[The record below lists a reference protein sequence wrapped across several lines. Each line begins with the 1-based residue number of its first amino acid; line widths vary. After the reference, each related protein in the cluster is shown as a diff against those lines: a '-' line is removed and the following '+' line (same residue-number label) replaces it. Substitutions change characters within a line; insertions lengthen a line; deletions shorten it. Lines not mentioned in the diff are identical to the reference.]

1 MTKQKSTKRALLLS
15 ALSLLMCVSM
25 LIGSTFAWFTDSVIS
40 GNNKIVAGN
49 LDVELEYY
57 NGTEWKT
64 VNGATNLFDETLWEP
79 GHTDVVYLRLKNIG
93 SLALKYELAINIVS
107 ETPGINMAGDEFLLS
122 DYIYMGVVEDINGQT
137 NPYSKDAAGRAK
149 AIAEAAPATII
160 SEGYA
165 ADGEMAKGANDLY
178 MAVVVY
184 MPSSVDNDANY
195 RGDTAPSIDLG
206 INLVATQ
213 LMNEED
219 SFGNDYDKNA
229 KYLISAGEEMI
240 FNGTSFDQTVIN
252 NGTVDII
259 GGTINV
265 PQVGLQNNGNATL
278 DGVEMNAGSPADYS
292 NITRGED
299 AKTEYNNVTV
309 NSAGG
314 GVAAAD
320 GAEVVFN
327 SGSVAVNTTSTSG
340 RYLFYAVGE
349 GTVITINGGDFA
361 DFTKTSQNQKRA
373 YIYAEAGTTVYVNGG
388 TFGKASTRS
397 GYTAGILGAGDVII
411 TGGTFGF
418 DPSAWVA
425 TGYKVVKNGNTWH
438 VVAENVTAAATF
450 DDVKNAF
457 ATGGEVVLI
466 EDIKLDDR
474 LNVAAGKEVYLD
486 MNGKTITVES
496 GSSADP
502 AFYTYKDSTLVIDG
516 NGTVILEDPSMSL
529 LFPGGDVVIENGTFI
544 RKVPAGTPSNEVG
557 ALIVGAKVSP
567 WGSQTVTINGGYF
580 DGGYYDANAADVD
593 EILAGTKSLVETPE
607 DVANRGKSTDKNAVR
622 VAIKNNTQLT
632 LNLSYN
638 LFKIYGGTFVGVNP
652 AWGDEGCMLPAT
664 NETYLRPWSYYQ
676 GALLDGQE
684 YNENGIVLP
693 DGYTITKG
701 ATDDGRPT
709 YTVNY
714 SK

>member
-1 MTKQKSTKRALLLS
+1 MTNKSTKRALLMN
-15 ALSLLMCVSM
+15 ALSLLVCFSM

-49 LDVELEYY
+49 LDIELEYY

-79 GHTDVVYLRLKNIG
+79 GHTDVVYLRLRNIG

-122 DYIYMGVVEDINGQT
+122 DYIYMGVVENINGQT

-149 AIAEAAPATII
+149 AIAAATNATVI

-184 MPSSVDNDANY
+184 MPTSVDNDANY

-240 FNGTSFDQTVIN
+240 FNGTAFDQTVVN

-373 YIYAEAGTTVYVNGG
+373 YIYAEPGTTVYVNGG

-397 GYTAGILGAGDVII
+397 GYTAGILGSGTVII

-418 DPSAWVA
+418 DPSNWVA
-425 TGYKVVKNGNTWH
+425 AGYKAMTVGTNWVVVAEDVTDVVFSADELTNAIANATDGDIIALGSDVTADVTALQVADVDVIIDGYGHTVSSTIYLEGQARYNGAETLTFRNINFVTDSDTAFDFISANSTESAKRYAHNVTVENCTFTATGAGDVVGLRLRQTYNITVKESTFTGMHSVLWGTGISGITVDTVTATNCKNGMSFGTSNGIVVNNCNIEATGEYGYGIRVDASGAYTLSVENSNITAAAPVLLRKATGAYAATLNGNTLTTTGDYQ
-438 VVAENVTAAATF
+438 VIVTA
-450 DDVKNAF
+450 
-457 ATGGEVVLI
+457 
-466 EDIKLDDR
+466 
-474 LNVAAGKEVYLD
+474 
-486 MNGKTITVES
+486 
-496 GSSADP
+496 
-502 AFYTYKDSTLVIDG
+502 
-516 NGTVILEDPSMSL
+516 
-529 LFPGGDVVIENGTFI
+529 GDFE
-544 RKVPAGTPSNEVG
+544 
-557 ALIVGAKVSP
+557 
-567 WGSQTVTINGGYF
+567 
-580 DGGYYDANAADVD
+580 
-593 EILAGTKSLVETPE
+593 E
-607 DVANRGKSTDKNAVR
+607 DVALTAPTGAY
-622 VAIKNNTQLT
+622 T
-632 LNLSYN
+632 LNGADGLSVY
-638 LFKIYGGTFVGVNP
+638 VG
-652 AWGDEGCMLPAT
+652 
-664 NETYLRPWSYYQ
+664 
-676 GALLDGQE
+676 
-684 YNENGIVLP
+684 
-693 DGYTITKG
+693 
-701 ATDDGRPT
+701 
-709 YTVNY
+709 
-714 SK
+714 

>member
-49 LDVELEYY
+49 LDIELEYY

-79 GHTDVVYLRLKNIG
+79 GHTDVVYLRLRNIG

-107 ETPGINMAGDEFLLS
+107 ETPGINMAGEEFLLS

-149 AIAEAAPATII
+149 AIAAATNATVI

-184 MPSSVDNDANY
+184 MPTSVDNDANY

-397 GYTAGILGAGDVII
+397 GYTAGILGSGTVII

-418 DPSAWVA
+418 DPSAWVK
-425 TGYKVVKNGNTWH
+425 TGYKAEKVGTNWVVIPENVNEIVDSADKLQDALDAATGNYVIYVNGDITG
-438 VVAENVTAAATF
+438 NVTATQKA
-450 DDVKNAF
+450 DVQV
-457 ATGGEVVLI
+457 TI
-466 EDIKLDDR
+466 E
-474 LNVAAGKEVYLD
+474 G
-486 MNGKTITVES
+486 NGKTFNGALTVDGQS
-496 GSSADP
+496 KRYDTAGLTIKNFKFTSDSATP
-502 AFYTYKDSTLVIDG
+502 AAYINLGDG
-516 NGTVILEDPSMSL
+516 NSSTRYTNNVTVSGCTFDYTGS
-529 LFPGGDVVIENGTFI
+529 GD
-544 RKVPAGTPSNEVG
+544 K
-557 ALIVGAKVSP
+557 
-567 WGSQTVTINGGYF
+567 
-580 DGGYYDANAADVD
+580 
-593 EILAGTKSLVETPE
+593 
-607 DVANRGKSTDKNAVR
+607 
-622 VAIKNNTQLT
+622 VAIKSYTGGDWNLKVENCTANAGMHSLLQVTNVEKGLTITDCKVYSKNGINLNNTPSLT
-632 LNLSYN
+632 MSGCEFDTTGYCVR
-638 LFKIYGGTFVGVNP
+638 VGVNGSTNSGNFTI
-652 AWGDEGCMLPAT
+652 ANSTLKSANDDGDAVII
-664 NETYLRPWSYYQ
+664 LRGTMS
-676 GALLDGQE
+676 
-684 YNENGIVLP
+684 
-693 DGYTITKG
+693 G
-701 ATDDGRPT
+701 AT
-709 YTVNY
+709 VNLQGTTLVGTPDV
-714 SK
+714 SGEATIIK

>member
-40 GNNKIVAGN
+40 GNNKIAAGN
-49 LDVELEYY
+49 LDIELEYY

-79 GHTDVVYLRLKNIG
+79 GHTDVVYLRLRNIG

-107 ETPGINMAGDEFLLS
+107 ETPGINMAGEEFLLS
-122 DYIYMGVVEDINGQT
+122 DYIRMGVVENINGQT

-149 AIAEAAPATII
+149 AIAAATNATVI

-184 MPSSVDNDANY
+184 MPTSVDNDANY

-240 FNGTSFDQTVIN
+240 FNGTTFDQTVIN

-299 AKTEYNNVTV
+299 AKTVYNNVTV

-397 GYTAGILGAGDVII
+397 GYTAGILGSGTVII

-418 DPSAWVA
+418 DPSAWVK
-425 TGYKVVKNGNTWH
+425 TGYKAEKVGTNWVVIPENVNEIVDSADKLQDALDAATGNYVIYVNGDITG
-438 VVAENVTAAATF
+438 NVTATQKA
-450 DDVKNAF
+450 DVQV
-457 ATGGEVVLI
+457 TI
-466 EDIKLDDR
+466 E
-474 LNVAAGKEVYLD
+474 G
-486 MNGKTITVES
+486 NGKTFNGALTVDGQS
-496 GSSADP
+496 KRYDTAGLTIKNFKFTSDSATP
-502 AFYTYKDSTLVIDG
+502 AAYINLGDG
-516 NGTVILEDPSMSL
+516 NSSTRYTNNVTVSGCTFDYTGS
-529 LFPGGDVVIENGTFI
+529 GD
-544 RKVPAGTPSNEVG
+544 K
-557 ALIVGAKVSP
+557 
-567 WGSQTVTINGGYF
+567 
-580 DGGYYDANAADVD
+580 
-593 EILAGTKSLVETPE
+593 
-607 DVANRGKSTDKNAVR
+607 
-622 VAIKNNTQLT
+622 VAIKSYTGGDWNLKVENCTANAGMHSLLQVTNVEKGLTITDCKVYSKNGINLNNTPSLT
-632 LNLSYN
+632 MSGCEFDTTGYCVR
-638 LFKIYGGTFVGVNP
+638 VGVNGSTNSGNFTI
-652 AWGDEGCMLPAT
+652 ANSTLKSANDDGDAVII
-664 NETYLRPWSYYQ
+664 LRGTMS
-676 GALLDGQE
+676 
-684 YNENGIVLP
+684 
-693 DGYTITKG
+693 G
-701 ATDDGRPT
+701 AT
-709 YTVNY
+709 VNLQGTTLVGTPDV
-714 SK
+714 SGEATIIK